1 MRLHNCVVAGKEPV
15 GDFPSM
21 ALFCRFCKF
30 CDKKNQKNLTFFL
43 TVKKIVVLLQCSIQL
58 IH

>member
-1 MRLHNCVVAGKEPV
+1 MRLHNRVVAGKEPV
-15 GDFPSM
+15 GDFPPM

-30 CDKKNQKNLTFFL
+30 CEKKRKKIIFLL
-43 TVKKIVVLLQCSIQL
+43 TVMKIVVLLQCSIQL